1 MHARHPTACVQ
12 DVSKHQTQ
20 LEDFYIC
27 TFTHD
32 AFTEANEMLDE
43 MKTLADYGITGSK
56 HDNEAELVNIFYDF
70 KPSDHDEPLL
80 LAL

>member
-1 MHARHPTACVQ
+1 
-12 DVSKHQTQ
+12 
-20 LEDFYIC
+20 
-27 TFTHD
+27 
-32 AFTEANEMLDE
+32 MLDE

-56 HDNEAELVNIFYDF
+56 RDNEAEIVNIFYDF

>member
-1 MHARHPTACVQ
+1 MLFVLIVAVNRIKDLVICK
-12 DVSKHQTQ
+12 DV
-20 LEDFYIC
+20 
-27 TFTHD
+27 
-32 AFTEANEMLDE
+32 FTEANEMLDE
-43 MKTLADYGITGSK
+43 MKTLADYGTTGSK